1 MQQAKKVPHKE
12 INNTEKKKSKESLE
26 MKSGNEKAE
35 LTLTGIPLKYI
46 FYKEQVLM
54 SHVNVGSPVPFIKL
68 KEKNH

>member
-1 MQQAKKVPHKE
+1 
-12 INNTEKKKSKESLE
+12 

-46 FYKEQVLM
+46 FYKEQMLM